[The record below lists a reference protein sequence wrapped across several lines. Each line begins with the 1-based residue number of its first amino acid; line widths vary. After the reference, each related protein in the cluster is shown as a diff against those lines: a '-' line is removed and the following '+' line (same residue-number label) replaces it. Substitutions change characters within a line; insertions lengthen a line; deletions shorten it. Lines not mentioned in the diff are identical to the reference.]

1 MTYHSPLT
9 IDFFPD
15 TFTDLTIG
23 TDYDREL
30 SGNSKLSTSF
40 GYFWIKG
47 RAQRNR
53 SYSSNMKYKSR
64 THTVVATMRI
74 ERYYASLKE
83 ESSPLSDDALTLL
96 DNQDYIGFFKSCG
109 PNYVRG
115 IRRAQEIVA
124 MFTFESTSLELAH
137 EYSSNLKSTMRSR
150 YSFFRR
156 RGQGQLDSS
165 FQSKSK
171 FSSINDSLTI
181 EIQGYGLGLNTQG
194 SDTLVATSL
203 EEFNDAM
210 KFAFRSFTQNE
221 DSHNIGMVY
230 GMEVV
235 PWVDNT
241 AFQVA
246 SRLLEEDIEVPIPR
260 SLIPKMFPR
269 NATATSMDDF
279 NNDFATRS
287 LFKCKDPTY
296 MIDKYG
302 YCCDPETLYNP
313 ADAIYEDEAID
324 VAVSERVCKPL
335 SVMDKSVTKNN
346 MANNAEFVARLDSI
360 VRYRLNQLFTLEKCI
375 SAVRAIPDK
384 YKYYIVKSQ
393 DSVKYDKA
401 IEFSFTVAELRTALD
416 PKADYGF
423 VKHMG
428 RELDE
433 FIDMYYQPCVAA
445 LFGMNIGVS
454 PGTDPQYFMAYP
466 WYNHDECNHLSCLA
480 DNMRWDRETKGC
492 VPSLMT
498 GAASPS
504 YNGTDCSFDGDQFGD
519 TEECKYSGETLNQY
533 RADAKH
539 CWKANTVPIYLMDH
553 FCLPDITGAVA
564 DAATIGI
571 LEAEEA
577 NCTSGVS
584 SGRRLYGSEPEP
596 VVTWSQRDAY

>member
-1 MTYHSPLT
+1 MV
-9 IDFFPD
+9 I
-15 TFTDLTIG
+15 
-23 TDYDREL
+23 
-30 SGNSKLSTSF
+30 
-40 GYFWIKG
+40 
-47 RAQRNR
+47 
-53 SYSSNMKYKSR
+53 
-64 THTVVATMRI
+64 ATMRI

-83 ESSPLSDDALTLL
+83 EVSPLSPDAATLL
-96 DNQDYIGFFKSCG
+96 ENQDYIGFFKSCG

-115 IRRAQEIVA
+115 IRRAQELTAI
-124 MFTFESTSLELAH
+124 FKFH
-137 EYSSNLKSTMRSR
+137 SSSRETASEFAANLKVSGW
-150 YSFFRR
+150 
-156 RGQGQLDSS
+156 GQSVEAD
-165 FQSKSK
+165 FSKKAK
-171 FSSINDSLTI
+171 FSSINSSL
-181 EIQGYGLGLNTQG
+181 EIKILGYGLGLNQEG
-194 SDTLVATSL
+194 SETLVATSL
-203 EEFNDAM
+203 DEYNKVM
-210 KFAFRSFTQNE
+210 NFAFKSFTQNE

-246 SRLLEEDIEVPIPR
+246 SKLLDENIEIPMAR
-260 SLIPKMFPR
+260 SLIPLAFLK
-269 NATATSMDDF
+269 NATTMDAFD
-279 NNDFATRS
+279 NDLATRA
-287 LFKCKDPTY
+287 LFKCKNPSY
-296 MIDKYG
+296 HIDKYG

-313 ADAIYEDEAID
+313 AEAIYEDEAINVD
-324 VAVSERVCKPL
+324 VSERVCKPL
-335 SVMDKSVTKNN
+335 SVMDKSVVKNN
-346 MANNAEFVARLDSI
+346 MANNGEFVARLDSI

-401 IEFSFTVAELRTALD
+401 IEFTFTVSELRTALD

-466 WYNHDECNHLSCLA
+466 WYNHEECNHLSCLA

-498 GAASPS
+498 GTASPS
-504 YNGTDCSFDGDQFGD
+504 YNGTDCSFDGDKFD
-519 TEECKYSGETLNQY
+519 EDETCKYSGETLNQY
-533 RADAKH
+533 RADANH
-539 CWKANTVPIYLMDH
+539 CWKPDTVPIYLMDH

-564 DAATIGI
+564 DAETIEI
-571 LEAEEA
+571 LKAEEA

-584 SGRRLYGSEPEP
+584 SRRRLYGSEPEP